1 MAIIEV
7 KNLVK
12 TYKIIEKE
20 DGLLGYFKNLINPRY
35 KEFKA
40 VKNINFNIDEGELV
54 GYIGENGAG
63 KSTTIKMLTGL
74 LTPTSGEVL
83 VNGLVPNQKRIENN
97 ENIGAVFGQKTQL
110 WWDLPVIES
119 FRLIKKM
126 YKIPENEY
134 RKNLKMFT
142 EILELENLLDKQV
155 KNLSLGQKMRCEI
168 AATFLHNPKI
178 VYLDE
183 PTIGLDVFVKEN
195 IRKFI
200 KDINK
205 EKKTTVIL
213 TTHDLKDI
221 EDVCDRIILLDKGEI
236 IYDGEKQKFK
246 DTYGKY
252 VIANLIVNSKQD
264 NISNVVKLNN
274 FEILEET
281 EDRLKIKFSHDKITV
296 VKIMNEISKY
306 CVIEDIHMK
315 ETELED
321 ILKEIYRGVHNNDK
335 NNDSTSKNAI

>member
-1 MAIIEV
+1 MIKVE
-7 KNLVK
+7 NLVK

-20 DGLLGYFKNLINPRY
+20 ERLIGYFKNLFHPKY
-35 KEFKA
+35 KEFMA
-40 VKNINFNIDEGELV
+40 VKGINFEIKEGELV

-74 LTPTSGEVL
+74 LTPTSGKVT
-83 VNGLVPNQKRIENN
+83 VNGIIPYKERIKNN
-97 ENIGAVFGQKTQL
+97 KNIGAVFGQKTQL

-126 YKIPENEY
+126 YNMTESEY
-134 RKNLKMFT
+134 RKNLKKFT
-142 EILELENLLDKQV
+142 NLLELDELLEKQV

-183 PTIGLDVFVKEN
+183 PTIGLDVFVKEK

-200 KDINK
+200 KEIN
-205 EKKTTVIL
+205 EENKTTVIL

-221 EDVCDRIILLDKGEI
+221 EDVCDRIILLDKGQI

-246 DTYGKY
+246 DKYGKY
-252 VIANLIVNSKQD
+252 ITAELIVKNKKSIIKND
-264 NISNVVKLNN
+264 LKNEN
-274 FEILEET
+274 
-281 EDRLKIKFSHDKITV
+281 LKIIEEKENSIKLKFLHEKITILTV
-296 VKIMNEISKY
+296 MDKISKY
-306 CVIEDIHMK
+306 CEIEDVHMK
-315 ETELED
+315 EAELED
-321 ILKEIYRGVHNNDK
+321 ILKEIYKGAHK
-335 NNDSTSKNAI
+335 C

>member
-1 MAIIEV
+1 MSIIEV

-12 TYKIIEKE
+12 IYKTIEKE
-20 DGLLGYFKNLINPRY
+20 DGLIGYFKNLVKPKY
-35 KEFKA
+35 KEFQA
-40 VKNINFNIDEGELV
+40 VKSVNFNIEEGELV

-74 LTPTSGEVL
+74 LTPTSGKVV
-83 VNGLVPNQKRIENN
+83 VNGIIPNEKRIENN
-97 ENIGAVFGQKTQL
+97 KNIGAVFGQKTQL

-134 RKNLKMFT
+134 RKNLKKFT
-142 EILELENLLDKQV
+142 EILDLEDLLEKQV

-221 EDVCDRIILLDKGEI
+221 EDICDRIILIIKDKKDNIILNNAEI
-236 IYDGEKQKFK
+236 IEQ
-246 DTYGKY
+246 
-252 VIANLIVNSKQD
+252 
-264 NISNVVKLNN
+264 
-274 FEILEET
+274 T
-281 EDRLKIKFSHDKITV
+281 ENKLKIKFSHDETTI
-296 VKIMNEISKY
+296 VKIMDEISQF
-306 CVIEDIHMK
+306 CNIEDIHMK
-315 ETELED
+315 EAELED
-321 ILKEIYRGVHNNDK
+321 ILKEIYKGAHK
-335 NNDSTSKNAI
+335 C

>member
-1 MAIIEV
+1 MPIIQV
-7 KNLVK
+7 KNLIK
-12 TYKIIEKE
+12 TYKTIEKE
-20 DGLLGYFKNLINPRY
+20 DGLKGYFKNLIKPKY
-35 KEFKA
+35 KEFTA
-40 VKNINFNIDEGELV
+40 VKGIDMSIEEGELV

-74 LTPTSGEVL
+74 LTPTSGQVL
-83 VNGLVPNQKRIENN
+83 VNGIVPNEKRIQNN
-97 ENIGAVFGQKTQL
+97 KNIGAVFGQKTQL

-119 FRLIKKM
+119 FRLIKQM

-134 RKNLKMFT
+134 RKNLKRFT
-142 EILELENLLDKQV
+142 EILQLEDLLEKQV

-183 PTIGLDVFVKEN
+183 PTIGLDVLVKEN

-205 EKKTTVIL
+205 EKNTTVIL

-221 EDVCDRIILLDKGEI
+221 EDVCDRIILLDKGQI

-252 VIANLIVNSKQD
+252 VTAEFIIKDKKVNINESKNLDDMQV
-264 NISNVVKLNN
+264 
-274 FEILEET
+274 LEET
-281 EDRLKIKFSHDKITV
+281 ENRLKIKFNHDETTIMKVMDKIS
-296 VKIMNEISKY
+296 EY

-315 ETELED
+315 EAELED
-321 ILKEIYRGVHNNDK
+321 ILKEIYKGAH
-335 NNDSTSKNAI
+335 I

>member
-1 MAIIEV
+1 MSLIEV
-7 KNLVK
+7 EELVK
-12 TYKIIEKE
+12 TYKVIEKQE
-20 DGLLGYFKNLINPRY
+20 GLFGYFKNLVKPIY
-35 KEFKA
+35 KEFTA
-40 VKNINFNIDEGELV
+40 VKNINFHIEEGELV

-74 LTPTSGEVL
+74 LTPTSGKVL
-83 VNGLVPNQKRIENN
+83 VDGLVPYKKRIQNN
-97 ENIGAVFGQKTQL
+97 KNIGAVFGQKTQL

-134 RKNLKMFT
+134 RKNLKRFV
-142 EILELENLLDKQV
+142 EILQLGDLLEKQV

-183 PTIGLDVFVKEN
+183 PTIGLDVLVKEN

-205 EKKTTVIL
+205 EKNTTVIL

-221 EDVCDRIILLDKGEI
+221 EDVCDRIILLDKGKI

-252 VIANLIVNSKQD
+252 VIANFVIKDKSVI
-264 NISNVVKLNN
+264 ISNHMNIEGIK
-274 FEILEET
+274 ILEET
-281 EDRLKIKFSHDKITV
+281 QESLKIKFSHDTITV
-296 VKIMNEISKY
+296 MKVMDEISKY
-306 CVIEDIHMK
+306 CTIEDIHMK
-315 ETELED
+315 EAELED
-321 ILKEIYRGVHNNDK
+321 ILKEIYKGAHK
-335 NNDSTSKNAI
+335 C

>member
-1 MAIIEV
+1 MIKVE
-7 KNLVK
+7 NLVK

-20 DGLLGYFKNLINPRY
+20 ERLIGYFKNLFHPKY
-35 KEFKA
+35 KEFMA
-40 VKNINFNIDEGELV
+40 VKGINFEIKEGELV

-74 LTPTSGEVL
+74 LTPTSGKVT
-83 VNGLVPNQKRIENN
+83 VNGIIPYKERIKNN
-97 ENIGAVFGQKTQL
+97 KNIGAVFGQKTQL

-126 YKIPENEY
+126 YNMTESEY
-134 RKNLKMFT
+134 RKNLKKFT
-142 EILELENLLDKQV
+142 NLLELDELLEKQV

-183 PTIGLDVFVKEN
+183 PTIGLDVFVKEK

-200 KDINK
+200 KEIN
-205 EKKTTVIL
+205 EENKTTVIL

-221 EDVCDRIILLDKGEI
+221 EDVCDRIILLDKGQI

-246 DTYGKY
+246 DKYGKY
-252 VIANLIVNSKQD
+252 ITAELIVKNKKSIIKND
-264 NISNVVKLNN
+264 LKNEN
-274 FEILEET
+274 
-281 EDRLKIKFSHDKITV
+281 LKIIEEKENSIKLKFLHEKITILTV
-296 VKIMNEISKY
+296 MDEISKY
-306 CVIEDIHMK
+306 CEIEDVHMK
-315 ETELED
+315 EAELED
-321 ILKEIYRGVHNNDK
+321 ILKEIYKGAHK
-335 NNDSTSKNAI
+335 C

>member
-1 MAIIEV
+1 MSIIEV

-12 TYKIIEKE
+12 IYKTIEKE
-20 DGLLGYFKNLINPRY
+20 DGLIGYFKNLVKPKY
-35 KEFKA
+35 KEFQA
-40 VKNINFNIDEGELV
+40 VKSVNFNIEEGELV

-74 LTPTSGEVL
+74 LTPTSGKVV
-83 VNGLVPNQKRIENN
+83 VNGIIPNEKRIENN
-97 ENIGAVFGQKTQL
+97 KNIGAVFGQKTQL

-134 RKNLKMFT
+134 RKNLKKFT
-142 EILELENLLDKQV
+142 EILDLEDLLEKQV

-221 EDVCDRIILLDKGEI
+221 EDICDRIILLDKGQI

-252 VIANLIVNSKQD
+252 VISEFIIKDKKD
-264 NISNVVKLNN
+264 NIILNN
-274 FEILEET
+274 AEIIEQT
-281 EDRLKIKFSHDKITV
+281 GNKLKIKFSHDETTI
-296 VKIMNEISKY
+296 VKIMDEISQF
-306 CVIEDIHMK
+306 CNIEDIHMK
-315 ETELED
+315 EAELED
-321 ILKEIYRGVHNNDK
+321 ILKEIYKGAHK
-335 NNDSTSKNAI
+335 C

>member
-7 KNLVK
+7 KKLVK
-12 TYKIIEKE
+12 TYKIIEKK
-20 DGLLGYFKNLINPRY
+20 DGLLGYFKNLIMPRF

-40 VKNINFNIDEGELV
+40 VKEINFNIEEGELV
-54 GYIGENGAG
+54 GYIGENGVG

-74 LTPTSGEVL
+74 LTPTSGQVL
-83 VNGLVPNQKRIENN
+83 VNGLIPSEKRIENN
-97 ENIGAVFGQKTQL
+97 KNIGAVFGQKTQL

-119 FRLIKKM
+119 FKLIKKM

-134 RKNLKMFT
+134 KKNLKRFT
-142 EILELENLLDKQV
+142 EILELEDLLEKQV

-205 EKKTTVIL
+205 EKNTTVIL

-221 EDVCDRIILLDKGEI
+221 EDVCDRIILLDKGQI
-236 IYDGEKQKFK
+236 IYDGQKQKFK
-246 DTYGKY
+246 DTYGKD
-252 VIANLIVNSKQD
+252 VIANLVVNSKNE
-264 NISNVVKLNN
+264 NISNNLTSSN

-281 EDRLKIKFSHDKITV
+281 DKKLKIKFSHDKTTI
-296 VKIMNEISKY
+296 VKIMNEISEY

-315 ETELED
+315 EAELED
-321 ILKEIYRGVHNNDK
+321 ILKEIYKGAHNNDK
-335 NNDSTSKNAI
+335 NNAIIG

>member
-1 MAIIEV
+1 MSIIEV

-12 TYKIIEKE
+12 TYKVIEKQ
-20 DGLLGYFKNLINPRY
+20 DGLLGYFKNLINPKY

-40 VKNINFNIDEGELV
+40 VKNINFNIAEGELV

-83 VNGLVPNQKRIENN
+83 VNGLVPYEKRIENN
-97 ENIGAVFGQKTQL
+97 KNIGAVFGQKTQL

-126 YKIPENEY
+126 YKISENDY
-134 RKNLKMFT
+134 RNNLKRFT
-142 EILELENLLDKQV
+142 EILELEELLEKQV

-168 AATFLHNPKI
+168 AATFLHDPKI

-183 PTIGLDVFVKEN
+183 PTIGLDVFVKEK

-221 EDVCDRIILLDKGEI
+221 EEVCDRIILLDKGQI

-252 VIANLIVNSKQD
+252 VIANLIVSSKND
-264 NISNVVKLNN
+264 NNTFKLND

-281 EDRLKIKFSHDKITV
+281 ENKITIKFSHDKTTI

-315 ETELED
+315 EIELED

-335 NNDSTSKNAI
+335 NNDSIS